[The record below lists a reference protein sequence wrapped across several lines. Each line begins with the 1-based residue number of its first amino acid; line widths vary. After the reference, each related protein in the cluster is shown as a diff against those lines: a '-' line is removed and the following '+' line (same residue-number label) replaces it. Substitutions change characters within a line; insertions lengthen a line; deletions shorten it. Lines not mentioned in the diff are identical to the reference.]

1 MSLEYV
7 DTNIGG
13 IGHLLKATYPT
24 VYRPNGMVGVTP
36 QFDPAIGDRYLA
48 DHIYGFPVP
57 VRLHRNGASPLL
69 MPVTGDPLPGIEDS
83 ASFFDH
89 DFETTAPHTY
99 QVLLERYDIQAEYTV
114 TRHGVIYR
122 FAFPE
127 GTSPCLLLNL
137 QQASIDSAGEQTIE
151 GHQDIGG
158 GVTGYYHL
166 RFDRP
171 STSRDALQSGLR
183 FHFAGPA
190 PLEVRIGVSLIDA
203 AQARRN
209 LDNELGDRPFEQL
222 LQEARE
228 EWEDALGQIRV
239 EGGSERQRRTL
250 YSALYRY
257 MGRMQN
263 ITEEGR
269 YFSAYDGRVHTGE
282 PDFYVSD
289 QIWDTFRSAHPLR
302 LLIDPQRELDMI
314 RSYIRMFTQSGWL
327 PRFPQV
333 GGDVP
338 CMLGHHTVVTI
349 VDAYRKGLTGFDVDE
364 AYAAMYKSITEATK
378 LPWRNGP
385 LTALDRF
392 YVEKGFFPALQPG
405 ETETEPAV
413 HPFEARQTVAVSLEC
428 CYDEYV
434 LALMAR
440 ELGKEKDYAYLAP
453 RALNYRKLYN
463 PDNGFMAPRGADGEW
478 IEPFDPKLS
487 GGQGGRAYYAECNAW
502 TYTWSVQHDVAG
514 LIDLMG
520 GREQFVARLDQ
531 LYIEPCDNAKWHFL
545 GQFPDSTG
553 LIGQFV
559 TGNEPSFHIPYLYD
573 FAGAPWKTQRRIR
586 QMMDIWFD
594 DTPLGL
600 CGDEDGGAMSA
611 WHIFNSL
618 GFFPVCPGEPY
629 YALGSP
635 VFERIELCPAD
646 GPVVVINAEGSSPQN
661 KYIQRATLNSIPHE
675 RPWFF
680 HKAIQNGGELS
691 LEMGPRPNRSWGS
704 RPEDAP
710 PSMSDGRRAG
720 AL

>member
-1 MSLEYV
+1 MRLEYV

-24 VYRPNGMVGVTP
+24 VYRPHGMVGVTP
-36 QFDPAIGDRYLA
+36 QFDPAVGDRYLA
-48 DHIYGFPVP
+48 DHIHGFPVP

-69 MPVTGDPLPGIEDS
+69 MPVTGDPLPAIENS

-89 DFETTAPHTY
+89 DFETTAPHCY
-99 QVLLERYDIQAEYTV
+99 QVLLERYDIQAEFTV

-122 FAFPE
+122 FTYPQ
-127 GTSPCLLLNL
+127 TSPCLLLVL
-137 QQASIDSAGEQTIE
+137 QQASIDSVGERTVE

-158 GVTGYYHL
+158 GVTGYFCM
-166 RFDRP
+166 RFDRS
-171 STSRDALQSGLR
+171 STDRDPLPSGLR
-183 FHFAGPA
+183 IHFGGLA
-190 PLEVRIGVSLIDA
+190 PLGVRIGVSLIDA
-203 AQARRN
+203 VQARRN
-209 LDNELGDRPFEQL
+209 LDLELGDRPFDQL
-222 LQEARE
+222 VQEARE
-228 EWEDALGQIRV
+228 EWENALGQIRV

-269 YFSAYDGRVHTGE
+269 YFSAYDGQVHAGE

-314 RSYIRMFTQSGWL
+314 RSYVRMFTQSGWL

-338 CMLGHHTVVTI
+338 CMLGHHTVATI
-349 VDAYRKGLTGFDVDE
+349 VDAYRKGLTDFDVDE
-364 AYAAMYKSITEATK
+364 AYAAMFKSITEATK

-385 LTALDRF
+385 LTALDRI
-392 YVEKGFFPALQPG
+392 YVEKGFFPALRPG
-405 ETETEPAV
+405 KDETEPAV
-413 HPFEARQTVAVSLEC
+413 HPFEARQAVAVSLEC

-440 ELGKEKDYAYLAP
+440 ELGKEKDYAYLAQ

-463 PDNGFMAPRGADGEW
+463 PVNGFMAPRSADGEW

-520 GREQFVARLDQ
+520 GRENFVARLDQ
-531 LYIEPCDNAKWHFL
+531 LFVEPCDNAKWHFL

-611 WHIFNSL
+611 WHIFNSI

-635 VFERIELCPAD
+635 VFERIELCPVD
-646 GPVVVINAEGSSPQN
+646 GPVFVLNAEGSSPQN
-661 KYIQRATLNSIPHE
+661 KYIQRAILNGVPYE
-675 RPWFF
+675 RPWFS

-691 LEMGPRPNRSWGS
+691 LEMGPRPNLSWGS

-710 PSMSDGRRAG
+710 PSMSDANRTHYG
-720 AL
+720 